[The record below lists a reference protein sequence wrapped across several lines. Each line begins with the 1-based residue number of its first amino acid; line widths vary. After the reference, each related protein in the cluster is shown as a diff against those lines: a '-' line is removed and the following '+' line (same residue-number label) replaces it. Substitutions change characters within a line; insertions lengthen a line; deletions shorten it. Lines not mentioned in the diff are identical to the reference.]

1 MTRGA
6 PKMSSTAHFAAAA
19 LKDSPTA
26 SMLPLAILNL
36 TPHTDGFDM
45 RNRQSGFTLI
55 ELVVVITI
63 LGILA
68 AFAIPRFTQLDS
80 QARIAAVTAL
90 GGSLRSAAALA
101 HAQYL
106 ASGTAPANVTMDGQ
120 VITLAFGYPDQTAAG
135 IQNALQDTSGFTAAV
150 AASVVTYTKNGAP
163 TPANC
168 SVTYT
173 ATAVLGTPAV
183 VSAPVTT
190 GC

>member
-1 MTRGA
+1 M
-6 PKMSSTAHFAAAA
+6 
-19 LKDSPTA
+19 
-26 SMLPLAILNL
+26 
-36 TPHTDGFDM
+36 DGLDM

-80 QARIAAVTAL
+80 QARIAAVTSL
-90 GGSLRSAAALA
+90 GGSLQSASALA

-106 ASGTAPANVTMDGQ
+106 ASGTAPATVTMDGQ
-120 VITLAFGYPDQTAAG
+120 AIALTNGYPSQTAAG
-135 IQNALQDTSGFTAAV
+135 IQNAIQDLSGFTATVAGTAV
-150 AASVVTYTKNGAP
+150 TFAKNGAP
-163 TPANC
+163 TPATC

-173 ATAVLGTPAV
+173 ASAALGSPAV
-183 VSAPVTT
+183 VTLPVATA

>member
-1 MTRGA
+1 
-6 PKMSSTAHFAAAA
+6 
-19 LKDSPTA
+19 
-26 SMLPLAILNL
+26 
-36 TPHTDGFDM
+36 M

-90 GGSLRSAAALA
+90 AGSLQSASALA

-106 ASGTAPANVTMDGQ
+106 ASGTNPATVTMDGQ
-120 VITLAFGYPDQTAAG
+120 AIALTNGYPSQLAAG
-135 IQNALQDTSGFTAAV
+135 IQNALQDTSGFTATVAGTAV
-150 AASVVTYTKNGAP
+150 TFAKNGAP
-163 TPANC
+163 TPATC

-173 ATAVLGTPAV
+173 ASAGAGLPAIVTLPVATA
-183 VSAPVTT
+183 

>member
-1 MTRGA
+1 
-6 PKMSSTAHFAAAA
+6 
-19 LKDSPTA
+19 
-26 SMLPLAILNL
+26 
-36 TPHTDGFDM
+36 M

-80 QARIAAVTAL
+80 QARIAAVTSL
-90 GGSLRSAAALA
+90 GGSLQSAAALA

-106 ASGTAPANVTMDGQ
+106 ASGTAPATVTMDGQ
-120 VITLAFGYPDQTAAG
+120 SITLTNGYPSATAAG
-135 IQNALQDTSGFTAAV
+135 IVNTLQDTSGFTTVVGAT
-150 AASVVTYTKNGAP
+150 SVTFEKNGAP
-163 TPANC
+163 TLLTC

-173 ATAVLGTPAV
+173 ASTGLGVPAV
-183 VSAPVTT
+183 VTLPVATA